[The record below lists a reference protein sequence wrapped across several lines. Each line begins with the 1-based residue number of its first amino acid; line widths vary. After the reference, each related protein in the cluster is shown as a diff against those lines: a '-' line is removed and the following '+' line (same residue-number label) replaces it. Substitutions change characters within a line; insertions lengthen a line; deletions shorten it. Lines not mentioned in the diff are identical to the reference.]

1 MLNKFKKFLL
11 EDYHRPSS
19 KLFHFYNLFLKLF
32 YNKNTQIFSE
42 RAMLLKK
49 PPQNMI
55 FYNYL
60 GRFILIILNFVWIIL
75 FNKYFEKGTYVDK
88 LENNDYSPEKN
99 GRDSEPWPSQ
109 AVHLFEKKPSQLS
122 HEFFIKIEK
131 DYLNSTSLL
140 LDQKNLK
147 IPNGGNLVGKN
158 SMIYF
163 LLMARSIWQLL
174 KILEIL

>member
-11 EDYHRPSS
+11 EDYHRPSA

-60 GRFILIILNFVWIIL
+60 GRFILIILNFV
-75 FNKYFEKGTYVDK
+75 
-88 LENNDYSPEKN
+88 
-99 GRDSEPWPSQ
+99 
-109 AVHLFEKKPSQLS
+109 
-122 HEFFIKIEK
+122 
-131 DYLNSTSLL
+131 
-140 LDQKNLK
+140 
-147 IPNGGNLVGKN
+147 
-158 SMIYF
+158 
-163 LLMARSIWQLL
+163 
-174 KILEIL
+174 